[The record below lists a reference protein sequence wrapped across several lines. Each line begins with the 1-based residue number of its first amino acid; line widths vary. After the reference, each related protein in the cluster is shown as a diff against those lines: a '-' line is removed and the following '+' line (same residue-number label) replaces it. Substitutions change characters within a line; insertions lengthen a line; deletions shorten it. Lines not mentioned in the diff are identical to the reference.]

1 MRFLVWQWGRFG
13 AGPRVAADFAA
24 AFNTVPG
31 TDAVLSLSAK
41 AEILQGRDRPR
52 CELPVRTY
60 GSMTG
65 YVARVLNTP
74 RFVPWLQRQVTALHP
89 AAALCAMPGPLDLA
103 MHAALSRAEIPY
115 AVVVHDADLHPGD
128 GHPFQMTLQRALVR
142 RAGAIVVLSEHVRL
156 RLEDQGLTQ
165 GRPVLKAMLPPYAL
179 PQPALPPRVHGG
191 KLRLLFFGRL
201 LPYKGL
207 DLLADSLRLLL
218 PREDLEVRVV
228 GQGPEGPGLA
238 ALRRLPGVSVEN
250 RWVPEDEV
258 ASLLAWSDALVLTHR
273 EASQSGVAAAAAAAG
288 RWVIATKV
296 GGLEEQLRGE
306 PMALLCAVDAQAVAD
321 ALRYLLKSPKLPEA
335 ASRPGWQEAAG
346 ELAEALGETL
356 VRTRRRKPMQARQPQ

>member
-1 MRFLVWQWGRFG
+1 M
-13 AGPRVAADFAA
+13 AADFAA
-24 AFNTVPG
+24 AFNAVPG

-52 CELPVRTY
+52 CELPVHTY

-65 YVARVLNTP
+65 YVARVLDTP
-74 RFVPWLQRQVTALHP
+74 RLVPWLQRQVVALHP
-89 AAALCAMPGPLDLA
+89 AAAICAMPGPLDLA
-103 MHAALSRAEIPY
+103 MHAALSRARIPY

-128 GHPFQMTLQRALVR
+128 GYRLQMTLQRALVR

-156 RLEDQGLTQ
+156 RLEEQGLTQ
-165 GRPVLKAMLPPYAL
+165 GRPVLKAVLPPYEL
-179 PQPALPPRVHGG
+179 PQPALPPRAHGG

-207 DLLADSLRLLL
+207 DLLSDSLRLLL
-218 PREDLEVRVV
+218 PREDLEVRVI
-228 GQGPEGPGLA
+228 GKGPEGPGLA

-258 ASLLAWSDALVLTHR
+258 ASLLAWSDALILTHR

-288 RWVIATKV
+288 RWVVSTRV

-306 PMALLCAVDAQAVAD
+306 AMALLCAVEPHAVAD
-321 ALRYLLKSPKLPEA
+321 AIRYLLTSPPA
-335 ASRPGWQEAAG
+335 PAGSSRPGWQEAAAQ
-346 ELAEALGETL
+346 LAEALGHTL
-356 VRTRRRKPMQARQPQ
+356 VPRQGVLRA